1 MDKVKIEQAIRD
13 LLIGI
18 GEDPDREGL
27 QETPKREAKM
37 YAELL
42 DGYQRTPAQH
52 MEKQFTAEDSELV
65 LVKDI
70 PFHSMCE
77 HHLLPFYGVG
87 HIAYVPGADKV
98 VGLSKLARILEDISL
113 RLQLQEQITTEVA
126 HTIADNLEV
135 EGVFVVLEAE
145 HMCMSIRGVHK
156 EGASTV
162 TKSALGCFKE
172 NSELRK
178 EVLSMIR
185 A

>member
-1 MDKVKIEQAIRD
+1 
-13 LLIGI
+13 
-18 GEDPDREGL
+18 
-27 QETPKREAKM
+27 
-37 YAELL
+37 
-42 DGYQRTPAQH
+42 QRTPSQH

-126 HTIADNLEV
+126 HT
-135 EGVFVVLEAE
+135 
-145 HMCMSIRGVHK
+145 
-156 EGASTV
+156 
-162 TKSALGCFKE
+162 
-172 NSELRK
+172 
-178 EVLSMIR
+178 
-185 A
+185 